1 MSKKNLYAFLISFIL
16 LLAVIVLN
24 RLSFNEVRNYSKEV
38 DHARQVITV
47 LGSISNH
54 FKSAQIYTPSYKNIL
69 QKDYYD
75 LYFQETSEIRNE
87 LVALK
92 MLINDEHGQQ
102 AIVDSIELMITQE
115 IDTLLLNNIS
125 ELLQKD
131 QGWRLYRFFTIHQLI
146 NKAISIEE
154 GLLVD
159 REKKLTA
166 STRTNNNLTTAFGV
180 VGVGILIYTFISIFF
195 LSKKSRWLE
204 GFLETV
210 LNTSQN
216 GIAYYKPVWENDI
229 LVDFKLDFANNATGR
244 FYEKDPGQ
252 MIGSHLSDLK
262 SKGSAMLMDQ
272 FMEVAGTGRN
282 LEFEYLNDQSTPK
295 WFLVSLA
302 KMEDGV
308 TASFQ
313 DISEIKKYE
322 GELKEKIIE
331 LERSNVELEQYA
343 YAASHDLQE
352 PLRKIRAFGSYL
364 QDSQAEKLDEK
375 GRQQLQKIMDAAERM
390 SVLINDILGFSSIRK
405 EADFGKTNLNEILD
419 GVLQDLDLVITQKQA
434 IIRKENLPVVEAI
447 PLQMTQLFYNLLNNS
462 LKFVKEGRIP
472 LIEINCRPANENEL
486 PDVLD
491 SNLSY
496 VEIMVKDNGIGFR
509 QDYVDQIFGLFKRL
523 NDKQY
528 YPGSGIGLA
537 LCKKVVDNH
546 HGFIRAVG
554 IEDQG
559 ATFLIYLPLKQ

>member
-24 RLSFNEVRNYSKEV
+24 RLSFKNVRNYSEEV
-38 DHARQVITV
+38 DHTRQVITV
-47 LGSISNH
+47 LGNISNH
-54 FKSAQIYTPSYKNIL
+54 FKSAQIYTPTYKNIL

-75 LYFQETSEIRNE
+75 LYFQEANKIRNE
-87 LVALK
+87 LVTLK
-92 MLINDEHGQQ
+92 MLVNDNPDQQ
-102 AIVDSIELMITQE
+102 VIVDSIDLMINQE
-115 IDTLLLNNIS
+115 IDTLMTNNIS

-131 QGWRLYRFFTIHQLI
+131 QGWRLFRFFTIHQLI
-146 NKAISIEE
+146 NKAIKTEE
-154 GLLVD
+154 ALLVE
-159 REKKLTA
+159 REEKLTA
-166 STRTNNNLTTAFGV
+166 STRANNNLTTAFGV

-210 LNTSQN
+210 LDTSRN

-229 LVDFKLDFANNATGR
+229 LVDFKLDFANNATGL
-244 FYEKDPGQ
+244 FYGKDPGQ

-262 SKGSAMLMDQ
+262 SKGSAVLMDQ
-272 FMEVAGTGRN
+272 FMEVAGTGKN
-282 LEFEYLNDQSTPK
+282 LEFEFLNDQSTPK

-375 GRQQLQKIMDAAERM
+375 GRQQLHKIMDAAERM
-390 SVLINDILGFSSIRK
+390 SVLITDILGFSSIRK
-405 EADFGKTNLNEILD
+405 ESDFCKTNLNEILD

-447 PLQMTQLFYNLLNNS
+447 PLQMTQLFYNLVNNS

-472 LIEINCRPANENEL
+472 LIEISCRPANENEL
-486 PDVLD
+486 PADLD
-491 SNLSY
+491 GNLTY
-496 VEIMVKDNGIGFR
+496 VEIIVKDNGIGFR

-523 NDKQY
+523 NDKQF

-554 IEDQG
+554 EEDQG
-559 ATFLIYLPLKQ
+559 AMFVIYLPLKQ